1 MIATTSVWIILSFPL
16 YVRYYRFY
24 CMRDIIITTVCEI
37 FFLWIYKFMAHQ
49 NHNFIIFT
57 DSFSISVYLYL
68 QVLYS
73 LKDAELLLRGD
84 DLYEKATND
93 SEDRGYCKKIVFDLG
108 SFSLSKGHTYSST
121 RSHSPGARNSRPPFL
136 LYR

>member
-1 MIATTSVWIILSFPL
+1 MILQFYGTSESQ
-16 YVRYYRFY
+16 
-24 CMRDIIITTVCEI
+24 
-37 FFLWIYKFMAHQ
+37 FF
-49 NHNFIIFT
+49 IFT